1 MWMKVKRY
9 PEPQEGMAAVMLLAE
24 QNTGIKRDLLL
35 YSNVY
40 PYRTKPLSDRHLK
53 CFYLST
59 LDMNKRG
66 RFIPENIWLFP
77 AE

>member
-1 MWMKVKRY
+1 MD
-9 PEPQEGMAAVMLLAE
+9 EGQEIPQAREVMAAVTLLAV
-24 QNTGIKRDLLL
+24 QNIGIKRGLLL

-40 PYRTKPLSDRHLK
+40 PYRTKALSDRHLK